1 MLPGQ
6 HRVNNKWAPAVSTLG
21 RWRWKIPEALE
32 PTSIDKRL
40 TTRNRLKLKA
50 RPNTGGVLR
59 PALACCDKCE
69 STLVYMNTNVHTQE
83 RERDGG
89 WPSSELYPLMVLL
102 FQTIIVLATVYD
114 HQILL
119 QQGQGCGRVSRVFA
133 QHVWSPGFS
142 AQHHVNW
149 VWWCTPSALRGQ
161 Q

>member
-21 RWRWKIPEALE
+21 RWRRKIPEALE

-59 PALACCDKCE
+59 PVLACCDKCE

-89 WPSSELYPLMVLL
+89 VAFFRAVP
-102 FQTIIVLATVYD
+102 INGIV
-114 HQILL
+114 ISNNN
-119 QQGQGCGRVSRVFA
+119 RVS
-133 QHVWSPGFS
+133 
-142 AQHHVNW
+142 N
-149 VWWCTPSALRGQ
+149 CL
-161 Q
+161 